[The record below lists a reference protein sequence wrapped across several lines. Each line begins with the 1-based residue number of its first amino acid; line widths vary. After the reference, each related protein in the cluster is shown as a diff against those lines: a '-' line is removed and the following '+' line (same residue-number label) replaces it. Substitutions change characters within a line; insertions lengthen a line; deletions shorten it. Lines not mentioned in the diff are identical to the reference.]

1 MGYNYC
7 YGRGVDADQE
17 KGKEYFDN
25 AIALGCMDGYYCLGQ
40 IAFDEGDCVVRK
52 QQFLERKCVK
62 GCKNPLQG
70 GFMREIRRDFYLDKL
85 IKRKNNGLIKVIT
98 GIRRCGKSYLLNN
111 IFFHHLLDNSVD
123 ADHIIRFAFDSADD
137 LYLIGESLI
146 QIEKEKRGVDP
157 EKFMEYIR
165 SKVIDEGMYYLLL
178 DEVQMLDCFEA
189 VLNGYLRKDNMDIFV
204 TGSNAKLLSKDIAT
218 EFAGRG
224 DEIYIQ
230 DITKRNRV
238 KNIREL
244 EDLLNILSSAIGSLT
259 NPEKLKNTFKTV
271 KKSKITAN
279 TIKKYLDYFEDS
291 FLIESAQR
299 FDIKGKAYIETPKK
313 YYFSDL
319 GLRNARINFRQFEQ
333 TYSMEN
339 VIYNELRMRGYS
351 VDVGV
356 IPIAEKD
363 KDGKVN
369 RKQLEIDF
377 VCNLGS
383 SRYYIQSAY
392 SLPNEAK
399 RTQEIRPFRK
409 IDDSFKKII
418 ITKDI
423 VQPHYDEYGILT
435 VNIYDFLLDRECL
448 LK

>member
-1 MGYNYC
+1 M
-7 YGRGVDADQE
+7 
-17 KGKEYFDN
+17 
-25 AIALGCMDGYYCLGQ
+25 
-40 IAFDEGDCVVRK
+40 
-52 QQFLERKCVK
+52 
-62 GCKNPLQG
+62 
-70 GFMREIRRDFYLDKL
+70 EIRRNFYLDKL
-85 IKRKNNGLIKVIT
+85 IKRKNNGFIKVIT

-111 IFFHHLLDNSVD
+111 LFYHHLLESGVD

-137 LYLIGESLI
+137 LYRIDESLI
-146 QIEKEKRGVDP
+146 GIEKEKRGADP
-157 EKFMEYIR
+157 EKFMAYVR
-165 SKVIDEGMYYLLL
+165 TRVVDDGTYYLLL
-178 DEVQMLDCFEA
+178 DEIQMLDCFEA
-189 VLNGYLRKDNMDIFV
+189 VLNSYLRKDNMDVFV

-224 DEIYIQ
+224 DEVHMYPLSFAEFMSVYKGDKYMGLSEYMLYGGIPLVVLRDGANDKAAALQNLFREIYIR
-230 DITKRNRV
+230 DIVRRNRV
-238 KNIREL
+238 KNIGEL
-244 EDLLNILSSAIGSLT
+244 EDLLNILSTAIGSLT
-259 NPEKLKNTFKTV
+259 NPEKLKNTFRTV
-271 KKSKITAN
+271 KKSKITSN

-299 FDIKGKAYIETPKK
+299 YDIKGKAYIETPKK

-333 TYSMEN
+333 THSMEN

-356 IPIAEKD
+356 VPIAEKD
-363 KDGKVN
+363 RNGKVT
-369 RKQLEIDF
+369 RKQLEVDF

-392 SLPNEAK
+392 TLPDETK

-418 ITKDI
+418 ITKDM
-423 VQPHYDEYGILT
+423 VPTQYDEYGILT
-435 VNIYDFLLDRECL
+435 INIYDFLLDPKCL
-448 LK
+448 EK

>member
-1 MGYNYC
+1 M
-7 YGRGVDADQE
+7 
-17 KGKEYFDN
+17 
-25 AIALGCMDGYYCLGQ
+25 
-40 IAFDEGDCVVRK
+40 
-52 QQFLERKCVK
+52 
-62 GCKNPLQG
+62 
-70 GFMREIRRDFYLDKL
+70 
-85 IKRKNNGLIKVIT
+85 IKVIT

-111 IFFHHLLDNSVD
+111 IFFHHLLDNGVD

-319 GLRNARINFRQFEQ
+319 GLRNARINVRQFEQ
-333 TYSMEN
+333 THSMEN

>member
-1 MGYNYC
+1 M
-7 YGRGVDADQE
+7 
-17 KGKEYFDN
+17 
-25 AIALGCMDGYYCLGQ
+25 
-40 IAFDEGDCVVRK
+40 
-52 QQFLERKCVK
+52 
-62 GCKNPLQG
+62 
-70 GFMREIRRDFYLDKL
+70 EIRRNFYLDKL

-111 IFFHHLLDNSVD
+111 LFYHHLLESGVD
-123 ADHIIRFAFDSADD
+123 VDHIIRFAFDSADD

-146 QIEKEKRGVDP
+146 GIEKEKRGADP
-157 EKFMEYIR
+157 EKFMAYVR
-165 SKVIDEGMYYLLL
+165 TKVVDDGMYYLLL
-178 DEVQMLDCFEA
+178 DEIQMLDCFEA
-189 VLNGYLRKDNMDIFV
+189 VLNSYLRKDNMDVFV

-224 DEIYIQ
+224 DEVHMYPLSFAEFMSVYEGDKYTGLSEYMLYGGIPSVVLRDGANDKAVALQNLFSEIYIQ
-230 DITKRNRV
+230 DICRRNRV
-238 KNIREL
+238 KNIGEL
-244 EDLLNILSSAIGSLT
+244 EDLLNTLSSAIGSLT
-259 NPEKLKNTFKTV
+259 NPEKLKNTFRTV
-271 KKSKITAN
+271 KKSKITSN

-299 FDIKGKAYIETPKK
+299 YDIKGKSYIETPKK

-333 TYSMEN
+333 THSMEN

-356 IPIAEKD
+356 VPIAEKD
-363 KDGKVN
+363 RNGKVT
-369 RKQLEIDF
+369 RKQLEVDF

-392 SLPNEAK
+392 TLPDETK
-399 RTQEIRPFRK
+399 RTQEVRPFRK

-418 ITKDI
+418 ITRDM
-423 VQPHYDEYGILT
+423 VPMQYDEYGILT
-435 VNIYDFLLDRECL
+435 VNIYDFLLDPKCL
-448 LK
+448 EK

>member
-1 MGYNYC
+1 M
-7 YGRGVDADQE
+7 
-17 KGKEYFDN
+17 
-25 AIALGCMDGYYCLGQ
+25 
-40 IAFDEGDCVVRK
+40 
-52 QQFLERKCVK
+52 
-62 GCKNPLQG
+62 
-70 GFMREIRRDFYLDKL
+70 EIRRNFYLDKL

-111 IFFHHLLDNSVD
+111 LFYHHLLESGVD

-146 QIEKEKRGVDP
+146 GIEKEKRGADP
-157 EKFMEYIR
+157 EKFMAYVR
-165 SKVIDEGMYYLLL
+165 TKVVDDGMYYLLL
-178 DEVQMLDCFEA
+178 DEIQMLDCFEA
-189 VLNGYLRKDNMDIFV
+189 VLNSYLRKDNMDVFV

-224 DEIYIQ
+224 DEVHMYPLSFAEFMSVYEGDKYTGLSEYMLYGGIPLVVLRDGANDKAAALQNLFSEIYIQ
-230 DITKRNRV
+230 DICRRNRV
-238 KNIREL
+238 KNIGEL

-259 NPEKLKNTFKTV
+259 NPEKLKNTFRTV
-271 KKSKITAN
+271 KKSKITSN

-299 FDIKGKAYIETPKK
+299 YDIKGKSYIETPKK

-333 TYSMEN
+333 THSMEN

-356 IPIAEKD
+356 VPIAEKD
-363 KDGKVN
+363 RNGKVT
-369 RKQLEIDF
+369 RKQLEVDF

-392 SLPNEAK
+392 TLPDETK

-418 ITKDI
+418 ITKDM
-423 VQPHYDEYGILT
+423 VPTQYDEYGILT
-435 VNIYDFLLDRECL
+435 INIYDFLLDPKCL
-448 LK
+448 EYTIL

>member
-25 AIALGCMDGYYCLGQ
+25 AIALGCMDGYYGLGQ

-70 GFMREIRRDFYLDKL
+70 RFMREIRRDFYLDKL

-111 IFFHHLLDNSVD
+111 IFFHHLLDNGVD

-333 TYSMEN
+333 THSMEN

-399 RTQEIRPFRK
+399 RIQEIRPFRK

>member
-1 MGYNYC
+1 MKIC
-7 YGRGVDADQE
+7 
-17 KGKEYFDN
+17 
-25 AIALGCMDGYYCLGQ
+25 
-40 IAFDEGDCVVRK
+40 
-52 QQFLERKCVK
+52 
-62 GCKNPLQG
+62 
-70 GFMREIRRDFYLDKL
+70 RDFYLEKL

-111 IFFHHLLDNSVD
+111 LFYHHLLESGVKE
-123 ADHIIRFAFDSADD
+123 DHIIRFAFDSAED

-146 QIEKEKRGVDP
+146 QLEKEKRGVNP

-165 SKVIDEGMYYLLL
+165 SKINDDQMYYLLL
-178 DEVQMLDCFEA
+178 DEIQMMDCFEA
-189 VLNGYLRKDNMDIFV
+189 VLNGYMRKDNMDVFV

-224 DEIYIQ
+224 DEVHMYLLSFAEFMTVYQGDKYMGLSEYMLYGGIPMVVLREEAEEKAATLQNLISEIYIR
-230 DITKRNRV
+230 DIVNRNRV
-238 KNIREL
+238 RNIGEL

-271 KKSKITAN
+271 KKSKITSV

-299 FDIKGKAYIETPKK
+299 YDIKGKAYIETPKK

-333 TYSMEN
+333 THSMEN
-339 VIYNELRMRGYS
+339 VIYNELRMRGYR

-356 IPIAEKD
+356 VPVIEGDPE
-363 KDGKVN
+363 GKAV
-369 RKQLEIDF
+369 RKQLEVDF

-392 SLPNEAK
+392 SLPDENK

-409 IDDSFKKII
+409 IDDTFKKIV
-418 ITKDI
+418 ITKDM
-423 VQPHYDEYGILT
+423 VPTHYDEYGILT
-435 VNIYDFLLDRECL
+435 MNIYDFLLNPESL
-448 LK
+448 EK